1 MSISSPSHFFGS
13 ILSRA
18 RRYECAPW
26 SSISYQRLQQTPWNN
41 SASKI
46 GERISLQILRVLP
59 RPARR
64 VLHNGKAM
72 QQSHNKGAARR
83 CASRDSTNQNALFF
97 RVIFSPGKS
106 HFQRCIW
113 WNFCFIPSVC
123 REFWHYAAVEVVGTL
138 YLDSGCTTFMNILLS
153 WVFVTSLNCSVMCK
167 PLRWFECYFRRSSW
181 IHCWL
186 LLAVLSD

>member
-1 MSISSPSHFFGS
+1 MLLIQLHVEAESRNWSSIRTFVSISSPSRFIGS

-18 RRYECAPW
+18 RGYECAPR

-46 GERISLQILRVLP
+46 GERTSLKILRVLP

-83 CASRDSTNQNALFF
+83 CASRDSTNQNALF
-97 RVIFSPGKS
+97 VEWFSPPERAIFRGVYGEIFAL
-106 HFQRCIW
+106 FQAFVG
-113 WNFCFIPSVC
+113 NFDNIP
-123 REFWHYAAVEVVGTL
+123 
-138 YLDSGCTTFMNILLS
+138 
-153 WVFVTSLNCSVMCK
+153 
-167 PLRWFECYFRRSSW
+167 P
-181 IHCWL
+181 
-186 LLAVLSD
+186 